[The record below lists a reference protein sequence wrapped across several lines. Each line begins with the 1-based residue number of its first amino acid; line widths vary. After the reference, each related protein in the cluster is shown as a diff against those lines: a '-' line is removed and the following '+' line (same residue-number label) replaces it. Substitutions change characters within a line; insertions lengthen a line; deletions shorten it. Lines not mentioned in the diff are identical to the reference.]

1 VVGRQPFAGGFQ
13 QEQQHEAPFGQAMG
27 RQQRGAVTVDA
38 RSQGQGLEAQPH
50 AVHVVQLAAFGLG
63 QQGLVFLFELH
74 AASIQYGG

>member
-1 VVGRQPFAGGFQ
+1 
-13 QEQQHEAPFGQAMG
+13 MG
-27 RQQRGAVTVDA
+27 RQQHGAVTVDA